1 MSDASLMLGLDY
13 FLASLAPAS
22 PYGQAQARTLR
33 PFKPGQESALREELA
48 SLEHALSLLSTH
60 PDELAKI
67 RHYLA
72 ELPDWRE
79 PLHEVLAGGVL
90 SDVELF
96 SLKQNLYFFARIKEI
111 LTTLSP
117 LLPAKYEPPDFYALL
132 ALLDP
137 DKTGSPSFYLSDS
150 FSVRLAEYRAKIR
163 AQQRAASR
171 LSESQKERAASLV
184 GLSFNPAGELA
195 APRHDRSLQSRIEAT
210 AQFILSRETYT
221 ERYYQLK
228 PTSQELTLAQELD
241 RLLKYEQEEEERVR
255 HKLSLAVKQVGE
267 HLRQAIASLGRL
279 DLLLSKALLARNW
292 RCVRPEL
299 VGRDEPAEFVMVAA
313 RHPEIEASLKKQ
325 GKAFTPISISLRAG
339 VAIVTGA
346 NMGGKTVTLRT
357 VGLLAALVAYGM
369 FVPASHCR
377 TGLFAHISILTGE
390 YRAFVT
396 GLSRFGHEIAALCA
410 ALPEVETR
418 SLLLVDEL
426 ASSTNP
432 AEGSALAQAVAE
444 HLSQSPSICLLT
456 THYDRL
462 AYLRGVAHWQVV
474 GLSNVPSQEL
484 AEALADD
491 PAASRRAL
499 AELMDYTLT
508 PTEPT
513 RHLPREALRVAS
525 HLGLPESIL
534 VRAAKLLRR

>member
-1 MSDASLMLGLDY
+1 MSDASLILGIDY
-13 FLASLAPAS
+13 YLANLAPAS
-22 PYGQAQARTLR
+22 PYGQAQARAMR
-33 PFKPGQESALREELA
+33 PFRPGEEGELHRELA

-60 PDELAKI
+60 LGELTKA

-79 PLHEVLAGGVL
+79 PLHEVAAGGVL

-96 SLKQNLYFFARIKEI
+96 SLKQNLYFFALIKEMLAT
-111 LTTLSP
+111 LTP
-117 LLPAKYEPPDFYALL
+117 RLPARYEPPDFAALL

-150 FSVRLAEYRAKIR
+150 FSPRLAECRAKIR
-163 AQQRAASR
+163 EQQRAASR

-184 GLSFNPAGELA
+184 GLQFNPAGELA
-195 APRHDRSLQSRIEAT
+195 APRQDRSLQSRIEGT
-210 AQFILSRETYT
+210 NLFVLSRETYT

-228 PTSQELTLAQELD
+228 PTSQELTLAQDLD
-241 RLLKYEQEEEERVR
+241 RLLRHEQEEEEKVR
-255 HKLSLAVKQVGE
+255 HKLSLAVKQE
-267 HLRQAIASLGRL
+267 SERLRRAISSLGHL
-279 DLLLSKALLARNW
+279 DLLLSKALLARDW

-299 VGRDEPAEFVMVAA
+299 IERDAPAEFVMVAA
-313 RHPEIEASLKKQ
+313 RHPEVEASLGRQNKS
-325 GKAFTPISISLRAG
+325 FTPISISLQTG
-339 VAIVTGA
+339 VAVVTGA

-357 VGLLAALVAYGM
+357 VGLLASLVAYGM
-369 FVPASHCR
+369 FVPASACR
-377 TGLFAHISILTGE
+377 TCLFAHISILTGE
-390 YRAFVT
+390 YLAFVT

-410 ALPEVETR
+410 ALPQAETR
-418 SLLLVDEL
+418 SLLLIDEL

-444 HLSQSPSICLLT
+444 HLSQSAGVCLLT

-462 AYLRGVAHWQVV
+462 AYLKGVAHWQVV
-474 GLSNVPSQEL
+474 GLSNVGSSLL
-484 AEALADD
+484 AAALADS
-491 PAASRRAL
+491 PASGRRDL

-513 RHLPREALRVAS
+513 RHLPREALRVAA

-534 VRAAKLLRR
+534 ARAAKLLRR